1 MRCGSVCVGFCSWV
15 GDAGDVEGGE
25 FGRGF
30 LMGVVN
36 AASDNE
42 VISVLREV

>member
-1 MRCGSVCVGFCSWV
+1 MGSALGLGMRGCGR
-15 GDAGDVEGGE
+15 EE